1 MRITSVSSS
10 QKGVLSMLVVTSSPT
25 QWLPPPLASLA
36 LDYCF
41 LPQVP
46 LLLCLLS
53 DHQLQC
59 APTFYLGHVELY
71 KLFLPSLCSLTF
83 PMKI

>member
-1 MRITSVSSS
+1 
-10 QKGVLSMLVVTSSPT
+10 MLVVTSSPT

-59 APTFYLGHVELY
+59 APTFYLGHVLY
-71 KLFLPSLCSLTF
+71 KLVPLSLCSLTF
-83 PMKI
+83 PMKM